1 MKITVL
7 HPVNKI
13 PPTKRF
19 DSNGEEI
26 KVTAYPKIFDWKW
39 NIISLENTHD
49 YHHLNL
55 HGFIIIRGTPNAKA
69 QLNKGSVVNRD
80 SDNFTD
86 QGCDWLMI
94 DVDKYETSCDRDG
107 VNFFIENE
115 LPKEFHGVA
124 CSVQF
129 SSSAGILVNNQ
140 PIKPGLNCHLMF
152 ALERPLLNIEV
163 KQWLSKC
170 NIDKSLYSATQPH
183 YVTDPIIAKNIT
195 INLPERRFFIDGK
208 PFVKPPSI
216 QPMITTDTKPF
227 HNHNP
232 NPPTLRSLMACDFIK
247 HFIEA
252 GIQSGEGRYQGTRAF
267 CHNVIHADG
276 GPKIVDEALKD
287 SKHES
292 AIRRSLNRFEH
303 PICCSTF
310 LPDIKFQCPK
320 FNGTRCI
327 TGAKAPIAISWRH
340 KQ

>member
-19 DSNGEEI
+19 ESNGEEI

-39 NIISLENTHD
+39 NIISLENIHD

-69 QLNKGSVVNRD
+69 QLNQGSIVNRD
-80 SDNFTD
+80 SNNFTD
-86 QGCDWLMI
+86 QGCDWLMT

-195 INLPERRFFIDGK
+195 INLPERRFFVDGK

-247 HFIEA
+247 HFIER
-252 GIQSGEGRYQGTRAF
+252 GIQFGEGRYQGTRAF

-292 AIRRSLNRFEH
+292 AIRRSLGRFEH

-340 KQ
+340 KK

>member
-7 HPVNKI
+7 NPVIKI

-26 KVTAYPKIFDWKW
+26 KVTAYPKISDWKW
-39 NIISLENTHD
+39 NIISLKNIHD

-55 HGFIIIRGTPNAKA
+55 HGFIIIRGTPNAKD
-69 QLNKGSVVNRD
+69 QLNQGSIVNRD
-80 SDNFTD
+80 SNNFTD

-140 PIKPGLNCHLMF
+140 AIKSGLNCHLMF
-152 ALERPLLNIEV
+152 ALDRPLFNIEV
-163 KQWLSKC
+163 KQWLSKL
-170 NIDKSLYSATQPH
+170 NIDKSLYSATQIH
-183 YVTDPIIAKNIT
+183 YVTDPIIAKDIT
-195 INLPERRFFIDGK
+195 IKLPERRFFVDGK

-216 QPMITTDTKPF
+216 QPMITTDTQPF
-227 HNHNP
+227 YKHNP

-247 HFIEA
+247 HFIET

-292 AIRRSLNRFEH
+292 AIRRSLGRFEH

>member
-7 HPVNKI
+7 NPVIKI

-26 KVTAYPKIFDWKW
+26 KVTAYPKISDWKW
-39 NIISLENTHD
+39 NIISLKNIHD

-55 HGFIIIRGTPNAKA
+55 HGFIIIRGTPNAKD
-69 QLNKGSVVNRD
+69 QLNQGSIVNRD
-80 SDNFTD
+80 SNNFTD
-86 QGCDWLMI
+86 QGCDWLMT

-140 PIKPGLNCHLMF
+140 AIKSGLNCHLMF
-152 ALERPLLNIEV
+152 ALDRPLFNIEV
-163 KQWLSKC
+163 KQWLSKL

-227 HNHNP
+227 YRHNP

-247 HFIEA
+247 HFIET
-252 GIQSGEGRYQGTRAF
+252 GIQSGEGRYQGMRAF

-292 AIRRSLNRFEH
+292 AIRRSLGRFEH

>member
-39 NIISLENTHD
+39 NIISLENIHD

-55 HGFIIIRGTPNAKA
+55 HGFIIIRGAPNAKA

-152 ALERPLLNIEV
+152 ALDRPLLNIEV

-216 QPMITTDTKPF
+216 QPMITTDTKPYYK
-227 HNHNP
+227 HSL

-247 HFIEA
+247 HFIET

-292 AIRRSLNRFEH
+292 AIRRSLGRFEH

>member
-152 ALERPLLNIEV
+152 ALDRPLFNIEV

-170 NIDKSLYSATQPH
+170 NIDKSLYSATQIH

-227 HNHNP
+227 YKHNP

-247 HFIEA
+247 HFIET

-292 AIRRSLNRFEH
+292 AIRRSLGRFEH

>member
-19 DSNGEEI
+19 ESNGEEI

-39 NIISLENTHD
+39 NIISLENIHD

-55 HGFIIIRGTPNAKA
+55 HGFIIIRGAPNAKA

-140 PIKPGLNCHLMF
+140 AIKSGLNCHLMF

-216 QPMITTDTKPF
+216 QPMITTDTKPYYK
-227 HNHNP
+227 HSL

-247 HFIEA
+247 HFIET

-292 AIRRSLNRFEH
+292 AIRRSLGRFEH